1 MQIISDVSLYYVYV
15 NNIRPPHIVP
25 VHIARAPTAT
35 QTARWVA
42 GVLEIRLFTI
52 PFIFSFTATQTAR
65 WVGGV
70 LEIRLFTITFFF
82 SFTATQTATWIG
94 PLCRI
99 GPTGARAAPARTH
112 TRTHAH
118 TRMSREAFDGEAG
131 RVQRHGHNAFK

>member
-1 MQIISDVSLYYVYV
+1 MQQISDVSLYYVHV
-15 NNIRPPHIVP
+15 NNIRPAHIVP
-25 VHIARAPTAT
+25 GHIARAPTAT
-35 QTARWVA
+35 QTARWVG

-82 SFTATQTATWIG
+82 SFTATHTARWVG
-94 PLCRI
+94 PLRRI

-112 TRTHAH
+112 TRKRAH
-118 TRMSREAFDGEAG
+118 THTHTHTRTDEPGG
-131 RVQRHGHNAFK
+131 V

>member
-1 MQIISDVSLYYVYV
+1 MGRRRVGDSIIHDYFYLLIHRDSDV
-15 NNIRPPHIVP
+15 
-25 VHIARAPTAT
+25 A
-35 QTARWVA
+35 
-42 GVLEIRLFTI
+42 
-52 PFIFSFTATQTAR
+52 
-65 WVGGV
+65 GV

-131 RVQRHGHNAFK
+131 RVQRHGHNAFKQQNWK